1 MTNLHS
7 NTIEAFTIFVMIMIS
22 IMVIAKHIIT
32 KVNLRRFLVHKRSGS
47 VGNIRNSKQGFLRSL
62 DKIQDNDLPKYL
74 QEKIYYIVSNTHRFQ
89 RENLFSNSKL
99 KTEYLPELITAYEK
113 YCRISNYGTEKEL
126 EDAYAALENIVFVT
140 SETFRIENKAIEALI
155 GIKDAA

>member
-99 KTEYLPELITAYEK
+99 KTEYEK
-113 YCRISNYGTEKEL
+113 YCRISDYGTEIEV
-126 EDAYAALENIVFVT
+126 EEAYAVLENIIFVT
-140 SETFRIENKAIEALI
+140 SEAFRIEVKALEALDA
-155 GIKDAA
+155 IKGAA

>member
-47 VGNIRNSKQGFLRSL
+47 VGNIRKQGFLRSL

-113 YCRISNYGTEKEL
+113 YCRISDYGTEIEV
-126 EDAYAALENIVFVT
+126 EEAYAALENIIFVT

-155 GIKDAA
+155 AIKDAA

>member
-1 MTNLHS
+1 M
-7 NTIEAFTIFVMIMIS
+7 
-22 IMVIAKHIIT
+22 
-32 KVNLRRFLVHKRSGS
+32 
-47 VGNIRNSKQGFLRSL
+47 RSL

-113 YCRISNYGTEKEL
+113 YCRISDYGTEIEV
-126 EDAYAALENIVFVT
+126 EEAYAALENIIFVT
-140 SETFRIENKAIEALI
+140 SEAFRIEVKALEALDA
-155 GIKDAA
+155 IKGAA

>member
-22 IMVIAKHIIT
+22 IMVISKQMLT
-32 KVNLRRFLVHKRSGS
+32 KINLHSFLVHKRPGA
-47 VGNIRNSKQGFLRSL
+47 VGNIKNSKQGFLRSL

-74 QEKIYYIVSNTHRFQ
+74 QEKISYIVWNTHRFQ

-99 KTEYLPELITAYEK
+99 KTVYLPELITAYDK
-113 YCRISNYGTEKEL
+113 SCRISNYGTEKEL

-155 GIKDAA
+155 AIKDAA

>member
-113 YCRISNYGTEKEL
+113 YCRIS
-126 EDAYAALENIVFVT
+126 DYAVLENIIFVT
-140 SETFRIENKAIEALI
+140 SEAFRIEVKALEALDA
-155 GIKDAA
+155 IKGAA